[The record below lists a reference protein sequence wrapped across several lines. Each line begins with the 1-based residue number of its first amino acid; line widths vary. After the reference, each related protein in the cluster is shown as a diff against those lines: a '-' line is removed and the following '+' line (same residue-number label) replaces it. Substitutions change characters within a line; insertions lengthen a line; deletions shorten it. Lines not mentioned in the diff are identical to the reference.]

1 MLINNAGICRGR
13 SILDATERDIS
24 LTFKVNTV
32 SHFLL
37 AKAFLPDM
45 IKHDR
50 GHIVTVASVGGYFNA
65 PQMVDYNCSKAAA
78 LSFHEGLGLEL
89 KYRYNAPTVRT
100 SLVTQ
105 GFVKTPLFVGYDNR
119 SKFLL
124 PDLEP
129 ETVGEAIVDTVWKA
143 QSNHVVLP
151 RMYGLLTGARGWSRW
166 VHRGLLGQTRNS
178 MSQFNGKQVME
189 EK

>member
-13 SILDATERDIS
+13 SILDATERDIA
-24 LTFKVNTV
+24 LTFQVNTL
-32 SHFLL
+32 SHFFL

-45 IKHDR
+45 IKNDH
-50 GHIVTVASVGGYFNA
+50 GHIVTVASIGGYFQA
-65 PQMVDYNCSKAAA
+65 PQMVDYNSSKAAA
-78 LSFHEGLGLEL
+78 VSFHEGLSLEL
-89 KYRYNAPTVRT
+89 KFRYNAPTVRT

-105 GFVKTPLFVGYDNR
+105 GFVKTPLFVGYNND

-129 ETVGEAIVDTVWKA
+129 ETVSDAIVDTVWKA
-143 QSNHVVLP
+143 QSTQVVLP
-151 RMYGLLTGARGWSRW
+151 RLYTLLTGVRGWSRW
-166 VHRGLLGQTRNS
+166 LHRGLLSQTRNS

-189 EK
+189 GK